1 MNRLRQNVLS
11 LFTLQGV
18 NYLLPLV
25 TIPYLVRVLG
35 PEHFGRIAFAQAFIQ
50 YFFVVADYGF
60 NLSATRAV
68 AIVRDDPSRLSRLIS
83 AVTVVKI
90 GLTVGGLALVYA
102 SVMLIPAFE
111 RDVML
116 YLAAYLA
123 VLGNVLFPIWLF
135 QGLERMREMTIL
147 AVAARLLAVFLIFG
161 FVHGPDDYRLAAGLQ
176 AGAPILA
183 GALSVL
189 VLRQILHVR
198 LGWPGLASVRAVLGD
213 GVHAFMSSA
222 AISLYTTTTTFVLGL
237 FAPPAAVGYFAAAQK
252 VVTAVTGLISPVSQ
266 AVYPHLSAL
275 VSTSRD
281 ATIALIGRLL
291 RFQALATLGLSILL
305 YVFSDQITAIVL
317 GAAFEP
323 SSVLLR
329 VMAAVPFLI
338 GLSNIFGIQ
347 VMFVFSLDRLV
358 TRVVAVCG
366 VLNIALLALLVP
378 QLREV
383 GAAIAIVAIEALVT
397 ALMAVTLARTGHLRP
412 ILAAARLRIDA
423 RDVATWWDRLQAARR
438 EW

>member
-1 MNRLRQNVLS
+1 
-11 LFTLQGV
+11 
-18 NYLLPLV
+18 
-25 TIPYLVRVLG
+25 
-35 PEHFGRIAFAQAFIQ
+35 
-50 YFFVVADYGF
+50 
-60 NLSATRAV
+60 
-68 AIVRDDPSRLSRLIS
+68 
-83 AVTVVKI
+83 
-90 GLTVGGLALVYA
+90 
-102 SVMLIPAFE
+102 
-111 RDVML
+111 
-116 YLAAYLA
+116 
-123 VLGNVLFPIWLF
+123 
-135 QGLERMREMTIL
+135 
-147 AVAARLLAVFLIFG
+147 
-161 FVHGPDDYRLAAGLQ
+161 
-176 AGAPILA
+176 
-183 GALSVL
+183 
-189 VLRQILHVR
+189 
-198 LGWPGLASVRAVLGD
+198 
-213 GVHAFMSSA
+213 MSSA